1 MVCASRLIWP
11 FCKHWPS
18 KKVNRVSSLHLLTRA
33 LSGAGFLLVSACT
46 TLGPDFETP
55 EADLAETWDTHSQSL
70 STGQESRQW
79 WANFNDPVLDR
90 LVETA
95 YQQNLPLQIS
105 GLRILEA
112 RAQLGIAIGQ
122 QYPQSQQVNG
132 ALTRVGLSENSPN
145 FNPSLADDKYTQA
158 DIGFDAAWELD
169 FWGRFRRGVES
180 ASASLGASIAD
191 YDNALVALSAE
202 VARVYVTLRTLEE
215 RLAISLDNAK
225 TQRRSYQI
233 ARVRFENG
241 TVSELDPSQALS
253 LLKSTEST
261 VPLLE
266 SQIRQAKYALS
277 ILLGMPPNDLRDIL
291 QGQGAIP
298 QPPAQV
304 NVGLPADLLRRRPDV
319 RLAELRA
326 AAQSARIG
334 IAKTDL
340 YPRFAL
346 VGSIGLL
353 NADTGSNDNS
363 DLFDSD
369 SIGYNFGPQASWN
382 ILNYGRLKN
391 QVRVEDARLEELLV
405 NYQNTVLQA
414 AQEVEDGIAGY
425 LGARDQEEYLADS
438 VKAAERSVRLALVQ
452 YREGAVDYQRVL
464 DTQQT
469 LLSVQDRYT
478 TVRGDAIRALIATY
492 KALGGG
498 WEIRAGNSFVSQS
511 RQDRMKQRTD
521 WGRLLDAETA
531 PQELPEPPPRAAEQ
545 PLFNAPDW

>member
-1 MVCASRLIWP
+1 VNQVPSLNLI
-11 FCKHWPS
+11 
-18 KKVNRVSSLHLLTRA
+18 VRTLL
-33 LSGAGFLLVSACT
+33 GAGFLGVSACT

-55 EADLAETWDTHSQSL
+55 EADVLETWDEQAQSL
-70 STGQESRQW
+70 SAGQEPEKW
-79 WANFNDPVLDR
+79 WASFNDPVLDQ

-132 ALTRVGLSENSPN
+132 GLTRVGLSDNSPN
-145 FNPSLADDKYTQA
+145 FNSSFSDDKYTQA

-180 ASASLGASIAD
+180 ASANLGASIAD
-191 YDNALVALSAE
+191 YDNALVALTAE

-215 RLAISLDNAK
+215 RLAIALDNTK
-225 TQRRSYQI
+225 TQQRSYQI

-241 TVSELDPSQALS
+241 AVSELDPSQALS
-253 LLKSTEST
+253 LLKSTESA
-261 VPLLE
+261 VPQLE
-266 SQIRQAKYALS
+266 SQIRQAKHALS
-277 ILLGMPPNDLRDIL
+277 ILLGMPPNDLQDIL
-291 QGQGAIP
+291 RGEGKIP
-298 QPPAQV
+298 QPPAEV
-304 NVGLPADLLRRRPDV
+304 NVGVPADLLRRRPDI
-319 RLAELRA
+319 RLAELQA
-326 AAQSARIG
+326 ASQSARIG
-334 IAKTDL
+334 VARTDL

-353 NADTGSNDNS
+353 SADTGSNDNS
-363 DLFDSD
+363 DLFESD

-382 ILNYGRLKN
+382 VLNYGRLKN
-391 QVRVEDARLEELLV
+391 QVRVQDARLEELVV

-414 AQEVEDGIAGY
+414 AQEVEDGISGY
-425 LGARDQEEYLADS
+425 LGSRDQAAYLGDS
-438 VKAAERSVRLALVQ
+438 VTAAQRSVRLALVQ

-469 LLSVQDRYT
+469 LLLVQDSHAA
-478 TVRGDAIRALIATY
+478 VRGDIVRSLVATY

-498 WEIRAGNSFVSQS
+498 WELRAGSTFVSEP
-511 RQDRMKQRTD
+511 RQEKMKERTD
-521 WGRLLDAETA
+521 WGRLLDAETV
-531 PQELPEPPPRAAEQ
+531 PEELPEPPPTGKAQ
-545 PLFNAPDW
+545 PLLNSPDW